1 MLTLQSLPLSLC
13 PAAVMLPV
21 ESRGP
26 RTRRRRKQPQ
36 PSVQTQHLTPGQRP
50 ALEAGVQGP
59 KQLSGAWSVTG
70 HACPDPG
77 HTKASPG
84 GCVSALPIRQRQ
96 EKAGIASSTSCRHT
110 QFLSAF
116 VLIEKRTHRFLWE
129 WCLQGEHTENGLFY
143 YVQTNIRLF
152 EVTEYLP
159 SHTHVG
165 IQGGNPFL
173 AFDVHQTCLD
183 RTGQINGLISFPPPL
198 LYIH

>member
-1 MLTLQSLPLSLC
+1 MLTLQSLPLSAC

-77 HTKASPG
+77 HTKVSPG
-84 GCVSALPIRQRQ
+84 GCVSALPVRQEQ

-116 VLIEKRTHRFLWE
+116 VLIEKRTHRE
-129 WCLQGEHTENGLFY
+129 EN
-143 YVQTNIRLF
+143 
-152 EVTEYLP
+152 
-159 SHTHVG
+159 
-165 IQGGNPFL
+165 
-173 AFDVHQTCLD
+173 
-183 RTGQINGLISFPPPL
+183 PPL
-198 LYIH
+198 SVGMVPSGRTHRKRAILLCANKHTLV